1 MTGDKIK
8 ALRKKMGL
16 TQTEF
21 AKEMR
26 VSFATVNRWENK
38 HFKPLPVLEHLLK
51 KLKKKTTKDG

>member
-8 ALRKKMGL
+8 SLRKRMGL

-26 VSFATVNRWENK
+26 VSFSTVNRWERG
-38 HFKPLPVLEHLLK
+38 HFQPLPAFEDSLK
-51 KLKKKTTKDG
+51 KLQKGSGKHD